1 MGDLCVG
8 YGRKES
14 GGETWVQL
22 EIEKWGSCVG
32 AIFP

>member
-1 MGDLCVG
+1 MEST
-8 YGRKES
+8 GRKES

-32 AIFP
+32 AILP